1 MNFETHK
8 NITYMYKHTMQSE
21 CSSVYSIQAYLNGIA
36 VQFQAP
42 HTKLC
47 FGFWVLVYITQKL
60 PHSNLPVLWCYTGMD
75 GYIL

>member
-1 MNFETHK
+1 MNIETHT
-8 NITYMYKHTMQSE
+8 NITYKYMYTMQSE
-21 CSSVYSIQAYLNGIA
+21 FSSICSIQAYLNGIA

-47 FGFWVLVYITQKL
+47 FSFWVLVHITEKL